1 MLTIPGSLRQGWR
14 VRLNWAE
21 VGLVA
26 VWVATS
32 LSAGFY
38 YRLYRDDWVL
48 LGRAATWPHGSP
60 WQFLLA
66 HAYYGYRPL
75 SFAADVEL
83 WARFWP
89 DATIPWAIIMALML
103 VAVLMGRRLVER
115 VTGHGFWLGSAVVLL
130 FPAAVE
136 GQYWIAASSG
146 IVLSL
151 WFLVLGTWAAYFA
164 LNAGGA
170 RPAYGWWIASGV
182 ALLLADTS
190 YEQVWLPSLA
200 VLAAVAWRYRAPWLR
215 SVLPGVTALGATGV
229 WYLLQS
235 PAMHANGKRG
245 VSTLAQFRHEV
256 AVVNPQFA
264 ALWLHTVWQAFGQA
278 WQGLTARPG
287 LGIGGWW
294 WLAVA
299 AGTVL
304 VLVAAA
310 ARPRPEGTAPAAP
323 HPLAFVAFGAA
334 WGVLSVVPWYLTTYG
349 FVSARSVTTTVVGVA
364 FLAEAVVLLAARAQP
379 IAGRAAAGA
388 LVAVMLILGASL
400 RAQDV
405 EAYQQSGRL
414 DASLMLTTLAALHQQ
429 GIHGGPLVS
438 YVGPYTWVPWDYY
451 YGNHVESTF
460 HAGWAVQFGLEDL
473 TRGRE
478 AFVVQN
484 ANSGPPPSVPAGAV
498 GIVVNTVPPK
508 ASALALT
515 HTHRGLV
522 IQVSLSRRD
531 PHIVQ
536 AAWFSLPP
544 PRAGG

>member
-1 MLTIPGSLRQGWR
+1 MTGSFWVGPPPGR
-14 VRLNWAE
+14 
-21 VGLVA
+21 
-26 VWVATS
+26 T
-32 LSAGFY
+32 
-38 YRLYRDDWVL
+38 
-48 LGRAATWPHGSP
+48 GSP

-66 HAYYGYRPL
+66 HAYYGYRPV
-75 SFAADVEL
+75 SFAMDVEV

-115 VTGHGFWLGSAVVLL
+115 VTGRGFWLGSAIVLL
-130 FPAAVE
+130 FPAVVE

-146 IVLSL
+146 IVLSIWL
-151 WFLVLGTWAAYFA
+151 LVLGAWAAYFA
-164 LNAGGA
+164 LNVAGA

-200 VLAAVAWRYRAPWLR
+200 VLAALAWRYRAPWLR
-215 SVLPGVTALGATGV
+215 SVLPGVAALSVTGA
-229 WYLLQS
+229 WYLLQTR
-235 PAMHANGKRG
+235 ALHANGKRG
-245 VSTLAQFRHEV
+245 VRTLAQFRHEV
-256 AVVNPQFA
+256 AVVNPQLA
-264 ALWLHTVWQAFGQA
+264 ALWLHTVEQAFGQA

-287 LGIGGWW
+287 VGMGGGW

-304 VLVAAA
+304 VLVATV
-310 ARPRPEGTAPAAP
+310 ARPRPPGTAPAPP
-323 HPLAFVAFGAA
+323 HPLAFAGFGAA

-349 FVSARSVTTTVVGVA
+349 WVSARSATTTVVGVA
-364 FLAEAVVLLAARAQP
+364 FLAEAVVLLAARAHP
-379 IAGRAAAGA
+379 TADRAAAGVLA
-388 LVAVMLILGASL
+388 AVMLLLGASL

-405 EAYQQSGRL
+405 QAYQQSGRL
-414 DASLMLTTLAALHQQ
+414 DASLMLTTLAVLHQE
-429 GIHGGPLVS
+429 GIRGGPLVS

-451 YGNHVESTF
+451 FGNHVESTF
-460 HAGWAVQFGLEDL
+460 HAGWGVQFGLEDL

-484 ANSGPPPSVPAGAV
+484 ANNGPPPTVPVGAV

-515 HTHRGLV
+515 HTHKGIV
-522 IQVSLSRRD
+522 IQVSLSRGD

-536 AAWFSLPP
+536 AMWFASPLP
-544 PRAGG
+544 RTGG

>member
-1 MLTIPGSLRQGWR
+1 MRRHRRSRRSGWR

-21 VGLVA
+21 VGLAA

-38 YRLYRDDWVL
+38 YRPYRDDWVL

-66 HAYYGYRPL
+66 HAFYGYRPL

-115 VTGHGFWLGSAVVLL
+115 VTGHGFWLGSAIVLL
-130 FPAAVE
+130 FPAVVE

-151 WFLVLGTWAAYFA
+151 WFLVLGAWAAYLA
-164 LNAGGA
+164 LRTAA
-170 RPAYGWWIASGV
+170 LRSASGWWLASGV
-182 ALLLADTS
+182 ALLLADMS

-200 VLAAVAWRYRAPWLR
+200 VLAALAWRYRAPWLR
-215 SVLPGVTALGATGV
+215 SVLPGVAALGITGA

-235 PAMHANGKRG
+235 AALHANGKHG
-245 VSTLAQFRHEV
+245 VRTFAQFRHEV
-256 AVVNPQFA
+256 AVVNPQLA
-264 ALWLHTVWQAFGQA
+264 TLWLHTVWQAFGQA
-278 WQGLTARPG
+278 WLGLTGRPG
-287 LGIGGWW
+287 LAVAGGW

-299 AGTVL
+299 GGTLL
-304 VLVAAA
+304 VLMAAV
-310 ARPRPEGTAPAAP
+310 ARPRPEDRAPRAPTA
-323 HPLAFVAFGAA
+323 LAFAALGAA
-334 WGVLSVVPWYLTTYG
+334 WWGLSVVPWYLTTYG
-349 FVSARSVTTTVVGVA
+349 FVSARAATTTVVGVA
-364 FLAEAVVLLAARAQP
+364 FLAEAVVLLAAQVYP
-379 IAGRAAAGA
+379 TAGRAAAGA
-388 LVAVMLILGASL
+388 LVAVMLLLGASL

-405 EAYQQSGRL
+405 QAYQQSGRL
-414 DASLMLTTLAALHQQ
+414 DASLMLTTLAALHQE

-438 YVGPYTWVPWDYY
+438 YVGPFTWVPWDYY
-451 YGNHVESTF
+451 FGNHIESTF
-460 HAGWAVQFGLEDL
+460 HAAWGIQFGLEDL
-473 TRGRE
+473 TAGRD

-484 ANSGPPPSVPAGAV
+484 ANSGPPSRVPPGAV
-498 GIVVNTVPPK
+498 GIVVSTVPPE

-515 HTHRGLV
+515 HTQRGLV

-536 AAWFSLPP
+536 AGWFTAPASS
-544 PRAGG
+544 GG